1 MGEVSNLQIL
11 ARQRI
16 LARVAGGRRTVGV
29 GFEEGVADIIPFALG
44 GNNKLGRAA
53 EADVSVQIVILVT
66 GQDQIFEVRGTA
78 ENLNAIVGAVV
89 DLDMV
94 KLRAG
99 AARSEEHTSELQSL
113 MRISYA
119 VFCLKK

>member
-1 MGEVSNLQIL
+1 MRISDGSSVVCSADLISAATQQHGRSVITRVRTLDMGEVGNLQIL

-16 LARVAGGRRTVGV
+16 FARVAGGRRTVGV

-66 GQDQIFEVRGTA
+66 GDRKSTR
-78 ENLNAIVGAVV
+78 LN
-89 DLDMV
+89 
-94 KLRAG
+94 
-99 AARSEEHTSELQSL
+99 SSH
-113 MRISYA
+113 
-119 VFCLKK
+119 

>member
-44 GNNKLGRAA
+44 GNNTLGRAA

-89 DLDMV
+89 DLEDGKRDV
-94 KLRAG
+94 EGK
-99 AARSEEHTSELQSL
+99 S
-113 MRISYA
+113 
-119 VFCLKK
+119 C